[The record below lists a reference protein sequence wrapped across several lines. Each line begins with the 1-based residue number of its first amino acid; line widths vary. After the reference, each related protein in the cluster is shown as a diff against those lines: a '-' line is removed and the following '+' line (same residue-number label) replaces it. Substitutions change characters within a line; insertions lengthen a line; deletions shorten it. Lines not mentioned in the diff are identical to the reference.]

1 MWVRIFKT
9 KNKVVVNMADEDE
22 LRGIIQSHIHT
33 MEVEAKARKLAEEA
47 EAKARKL
54 AEEAKALQREERL
67 AKEKQQEEERLQ
79 EFVEEKQKSFSEFY
93 EYILPKVTEHFKK
106 SREPLKIKALVWVQD
121 VQNLLRKPKVEIED
135 DEYDPND
142 QGFFRIVDKQ
152 VYDNDGEWDEF
163 HLEGDLEELGLGKGH
178 SIPLKQ
184 ILDEDMKSL
193 LKTDPN
199 DHKATYWQYPK
210 VFEDWAFF
218 YGNTQSGGRY
228 HRVIIGR
235 LEGSQM
241 RLKHDYTSNNI
252 AGYMRL
258 CYWGERKLI
267 ADHKNKIILM
277 INENNEVIPF
287 PYKWAGGSAEVV
299 SIYPLVRLC
308 FPKSLKNR
316 GSPYWDTIHYDRDI
330 QYRIAYFPDMSVMF
344 NKILVG
350 DYFSKFGLKI
360 EVIDSDTFIVS
371 IPKSG
376 ELQEDD
382 PQKFSTLRHS
392 FYAD

>member
-1 MWVRIFKT
+1 
-9 KNKVVVNMADEDE
+9 MADEDE
-22 LRGIIQSHIHT
+22 LSGIIQSHIHT

-67 AKEKQQEEERLQ
+67 AKEKRQEEERLQ
-79 EFVEEKQKSFSEFY
+79 EFVEEKQKSLSEFY

-106 SREPLKIKALVWVQD
+106 SREPLTMKALFTVWRA
-121 VQNLLRKPKVEIED
+121 QNLPRKPKVAAED
-135 DEYDPND
+135 DEYDPYD
-142 QGFFRIVDKQ
+142 QGFYRIVDKI
-152 VYDNDGEWDEF
+152 VHDNDGEWDEF
-163 HLEGDLEELGLGKGH
+163 HLEGNLEELGLGEGH

-193 LKTDPN
+193 LTTDVN
-199 DHKATYWQYPK
+199 DCKATFWKYPK
-210 VFEDWAFF
+210 VFEDWTFF
-218 YGNTQSGGRY
+218 HGFNQSDKLSG
-228 HRVIIGR
+228 RVIIGR
-235 LEGSQM
+235 LEESQM
-241 RLKHDYTSNNI
+241 RFKHDYTSNNI
-252 AGYMRL
+252 DGYMRL
-258 CYWGERKLI
+258 LYWGERKVI
-267 ADHKNKIILM
+267 TSHDGEFIFM
-277 INENNEVIPF
+277 IDEKNEVIPF
-287 PYKWAGGSAEVV
+287 PYKWSRGSTKV
-299 SIYPLVRLC
+299 SIYPLVALS

-316 GSPYWDTIHYDRDI
+316 GSPYWDTTHYNRDI